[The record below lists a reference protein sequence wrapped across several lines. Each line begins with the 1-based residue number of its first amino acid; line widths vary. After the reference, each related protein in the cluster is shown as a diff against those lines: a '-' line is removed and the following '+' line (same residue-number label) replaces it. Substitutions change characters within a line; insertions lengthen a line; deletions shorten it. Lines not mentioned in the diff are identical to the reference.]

1 MSIRPASILQLT
13 LLGFFLAAIPLAL
26 GLLNTMV
33 QADRLA
39 EKVQQAVRESTSAV
53 ESGRLIAAQ
62 VLNMERSALQYLVL
76 RDDAILSR
84 YENQRQQ
91 FLEEMERL
99 LSLLPRDTVLSS
111 RLDQLREN
119 EFRLYQ
125 KLLLAPARLAD
136 GEKHLG
142 KEEQLADLA
151 APIPFDVTALV
162 SRESRHIN
170 EQMDSL
176 RKLLLW
182 QVAVLIP
189 VALLIAVIF
198 SVLISN
204 SLRRLGRAIRRL
216 GGGEL
221 SGPIRVRGPQDVYEL
236 GEQLDWLRRRLIALQ
251 EQKMSFLHHVSH
263 ELKTPLTAIR
273 EAAELLDEGIMGKL
287 TPDQAEVTRILREN
301 SLQLQTQVE
310 SLLNFN
316 LALSEEKL
324 SRKLPLD
331 ISTLVPAAVK
341 KHELTLKSRGMKV
354 KLNLEPVKVNGDEK
368 QLQVV
373 IDNLLSNAIKY
384 SPDGT
389 QVSISLR
396 RENHQ
401 AIMDVIDQG
410 WGVAREDR
418 QHLFE
423 PFFQGRSPSTGPV
436 RGTGLGLSLV
446 RRYLDMHGGSVKLL
460 DKEQGAHFRVSLP
473 VWEET

>member
-1 MSIRPASILQLT
+1 M
-13 LLGFFLAAIPLAL
+13 LGFFLAAIPLAL

-33 QADRLA
+33 QVDRLA
-39 EKVQQAVRESTSAV
+39 EKVQQAVHASTSAV
-53 ESGRLIAAQ
+53 ESGRLIAGQA
-62 VLNMERSALQYLVL
+62 LNMERSALQYLVL
-76 RDDAILSR
+76 GDDAILSR
-84 YENQRQQ
+84 YESQRQQ

-99 LSLLPRDTVLSS
+99 LSLPRDAVLAS
-111 RLDQLREN
+111 RLEQLREN
-119 EFRLYQ
+119 EFRLYR
-125 KLLLAPARLAD
+125 KLLLAPAQLAD

-142 KEEQLADLA
+142 EDEQLADLV
-151 APIPFDVTALV
+151 APIPFDVTAVV

-170 EQMDSL
+170 GQMDSL

-182 QVAVLIP
+182 QAAVLIP

-204 SLRRLGRAIRRL
+204 SLRRLGRAIRQL

-251 EQKMSFLHHVSH
+251 EQKTRFLHHVSH

-287 TPDQAEVTRILREN
+287 TPDQAEVTGILLEN

-324 SRKLPLD
+324 SRRQPLD
-331 ISTLVPAAVK
+331 VSTLVSAAVK

-354 KLNLEPVKVNGDEK
+354 HLDLEPVKVNGDEK

-373 IDNLLSNAIKY
+373 IDNLLSNAIKF
-384 SPDGT
+384 SPDCT

-401 AIMDVIDQG
+401 VIMDVIDQG

-423 PFFQGRSPSTGPV
+423 PFFQGRSPSSGPV

-446 RRYLDMHGGSVKLL
+446 RRYLDMHGGSVELL
-460 DKEQGAHFRVSLP
+460 DKKRGAHFRVRLP
-473 VWEET
+473 VWEKT